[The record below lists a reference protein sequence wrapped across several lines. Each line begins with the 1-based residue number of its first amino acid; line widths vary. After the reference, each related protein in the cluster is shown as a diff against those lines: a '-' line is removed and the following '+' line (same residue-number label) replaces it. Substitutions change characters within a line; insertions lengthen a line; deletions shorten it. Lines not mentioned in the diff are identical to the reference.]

1 MSKTDPS
8 SILRVRLAWLGL
20 AWLGL
25 AWLGL
30 AWLGLA
36 WQQSGSRA
44 QRYAPLFITIR
55 PKENIK
61 ISKLMISLDSRSDS

>member
-1 MSKTDPS
+1 MW
-8 SILRVRLAWLGL
+8 ILRLAINILTLSAERLKDL
-20 AWLGL
+20 
-25 AWLGL
+25 
-30 AWLGLA
+30 

-61 ISKLMISLDSRSDS
+61 ISKLLI